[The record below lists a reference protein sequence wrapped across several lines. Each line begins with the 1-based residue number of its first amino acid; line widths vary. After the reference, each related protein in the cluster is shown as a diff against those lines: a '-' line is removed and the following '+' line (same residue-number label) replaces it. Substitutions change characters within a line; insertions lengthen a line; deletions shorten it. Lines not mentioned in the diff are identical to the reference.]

1 LTSSHLAPQ
10 RAPQALSSAHV
21 VVTSS
26 ALPKWGETPPPPPQA
41 PLLDTDGAAAV
52 ATAREKSLAGQLD
65 RMLEKEFQGEAD
77 VEAGSGAAF
86 NASVAN
92 EQAVL
97 ETVARVTRQGAR
109 IDVIAPPGVNDTSE
123 GAGEATDPT
132 TTTARND
139 TSLSAG
145 ELERP
150 QLSTLTQRLSAAL
163 HGSDARGAADE
174 ESAHDVARL
183 IDSRDNRYVLSQPHS
198 SQRMTLHSDAQLV
211 SDLVTL
217 LVAATAGAG
226 VALALGQPAMVGHL
240 AAGACVGP
248 GGLDAV
254 KELVQV
260 ETVASFGALLML
272 FGLGLE
278 FSPSK
283 LKAVR
288 GVAIGGGA
296 AAMLACMAAA
306 GVAASMAGAP
316 AGEGVFVGAL
326 VSMSSTAVV
335 LRCLQERNA
344 LSSLSGQ
351 IMVGTLILQDCTV
364 GFLFALLPA
373 LGGGADGGWQVAA
386 RAVARV
392 AMRAA
397 GFALLAA
404 VASRLLVPGYLSWA
418 QRRGSDTFTLA
429 ALSLAMAAAKASDAA
444 GLSLELGAFVAGIM
458 VSSTGTGCDAG
469 EHVLL
474 ALAPVRSLLVALFL
488 TSLGMLLNPPFLI
501 MHAPALLLTC
511 LIVVLAKTFITTMV
525 VRAGGYSGHTAL
537 LVGTGLAQIGELAPL
552 LLSRAS
558 DVGVIQR
565 PAYLLLLGTT
575 ALSLLTTPLLFRLQ
589 QPLLRLSGL
598 GRGAEVEE
606 AVPCVEHGLNSP
618 KTL

>member
-1 LTSSHLAPQ
+1 
-10 RAPQALSSAHV
+10 
-21 VVTSS
+21 
-26 ALPKWGETPPPPPQA
+26 
-41 PLLDTDGAAAV
+41 
-52 ATAREKSLAGQLD
+52 
-65 RMLEKEFQGEAD
+65 M
-77 VEAGSGAAF
+77 
-86 NASVAN
+86 
-92 EQAVL
+92 
-97 ETVARVTRQGAR
+97 
-109 IDVIAPPGVNDTSE
+109 
-123 GAGEATDPT
+123 
-132 TTTARND
+132 
-139 TSLSAG
+139 
-145 ELERP
+145 
-150 QLSTLTQRLSAAL
+150 

-174 ESAHDVARL
+174 ESTHDVARL

-226 VALALGQPAMVGHL
+226 VALAVGQPALVGHL

-283 LKAVR
+283 LRAVR

-316 AGEGVFVGAL
+316 AGEGIFVGAL
-326 VSMSSTAVV
+326 VSLSSTAVV
-335 LRCLQERNA
+335 LRLLQERNA

-386 RAVARV
+386 SAVARV

-404 VASRLLVPGYLSWA
+404 VASRLLVPGFLSWA
-418 QRRGSDTFTLA
+418 QRRGSDTFPLA

-458 VSSTGTGCDAG
+458 VSSTGCDAS

-501 MHAPALLLTC
+501 THASALLLTC
-511 LIVVLAKTFITTMV
+511 LMVVLAKTLITTVV
-525 VRAGGYSGHTAL
+525 VRVGGYSGHTAF

-558 DVGVIQR
+558 DVGVLQR

-606 AVPCVEHGLNSP
+606 AAAPCVEHGLNSP